1 MDMDIELSEVRYQM
15 PEVRGQKSEDRGQ
28 RTEVRNQKSEVRSQ
42 RSDFSV
48 LCLLSSVFCLYFI
61 AGCENANSIR
71 TPLVEQIGN
80 LTEQKKQ
87 LENQLEQT
95 KAENTQL
102 TKQMHVLS
110 GLPEE
115 VKGENLYRLQ
125 KIKIGKYTGFF
136 DKDDDG
142 KKEKLIVYIQP
153 LDEEGDI
160 IKATGAVDVQ
170 LWDLDSSETNQ
181 ALLGQWQVE
190 PGELKKLW
198 FATFVT
204 INYRLTFDITDKVR
218 SFDEPLTVKAAF
230 TDYLSGKVF
239 KEQKVIKPQS
249 P

>member
-1 MDMDIELSEVRYQM
+1 MNIELSEVRC
-15 PEVRGQKSEDRGQ
+15 QKSEICHL
-28 RTEVRNQKSEVRSQ
+28 
-42 RSDFSV
+42 FSV
-48 LCLLSSVFCLYFI
+48 LCLLSSVFCLYFV

-95 KAENTQL
+95 RAENKQL

-115 VKGENLYRLQ
+115 VKGENLYRLE

-142 KKEKLIVYIQP
+142 TKEKLIVYIQP
-153 LDEEGDI
+153 IDEEGDI

-170 LWDLDSSETNQ
+170 LWDLDSSEASQ
-181 ALLGQWQVE
+181 ALLGQWHVE

-198 FATFVT
+198 FATLVT
-204 INYRLTFDITDKVR
+204 INYRLTFDIADKVQ
-218 SFDEPLTVKAAF
+218 SFDEPLTVKVTF

>member
-1 MDMDIELSEVRYQM
+1 MDTDIELSEVRC
-15 PEVRGQKSEDRGQ
+15 QKSEI
-28 RTEVRNQKSEVRSQ
+28 RSQ
-42 RSDFSV
+42 MSDVRFFCLLSSV
-48 LCLLSSVFCLYFI
+48 LCLLSFA

-87 LENQLEQT
+87 LENQLQQT
-95 KAENTQL
+95 RAENKQL

-115 VKGENLYRLQ
+115 IKGENLYRLE

-142 KKEKLIVYIQP
+142 TKEKLIVYIQP
-153 LDEEGDI
+153 IDEEGDI
-160 IKATGAVDVQ
+160 IKATGAVEVQ
-170 LWDLDSSETNQ
+170 LWDLDSSEANQ
-181 ALLGQWQVE
+181 ALLGQWHVE

-198 FATFVT
+198 FATLVT
-204 INYRLTFDITDKVR
+204 INYRLTFDIADKVK
-218 SFDEPLTVKAAF
+218 SFDESLTVKVTF

>member
-1 MDMDIELSEVRYQM
+1 MDTDIELSEVRC
-15 PEVRGQKSEDRGQ
+15 QKSD
-28 RTEVRNQKSEVRSQ
+28 VRCQMSDVRCQKSDVR
-42 RSDFSV
+42 FF
-48 LCLLSSVFCLYFI
+48 CLLSCVFCLCVV

-80 LTEQKKQ
+80 LTEQNKQ

-95 KAENTQL
+95 RAENKQL

-115 VKGENLYRLQ
+115 VKGENVYRLE
-125 KIKIGKYTGFF
+125 KIEIGKYTGFF

-142 KKEKLIVYIQP
+142 TKEKLIVYIQP
-153 LDEEGDI
+153 IDEEGDI

-170 LWDLDSSETNQ
+170 LWDLDSSEADQ
-181 ALLGQWQVE
+181 ALLGQWHVE

-198 FATFVT
+198 FATIVT
-204 INYRLTFDITDKVR
+204 INYRLTFDIADKVK
-218 SFDEPLTVKAAF
+218 SFDEPLTAKVTF

-239 KEQKVIKPQS
+239 KEQKVIKPR
-249 P
+249 

>member
-1 MDMDIELSEVRYQM
+1 MDTDIELSEVRC
-15 PEVRGQKSEDRGQ
+15 QKSD
-28 RTEVRNQKSEVRSQ
+28 VRSQMSDARSQKSEVRLLS
-42 RSDFSV
+42 SV
-48 LCLLSSVFCLYFI
+48 LCLLSSVFCLCVV

-80 LTEQKKQ
+80 LTEQNKQ
-87 LENQLEQT
+87 LENQLEQSR
-95 KAENTQL
+95 AENKQL

-115 VKGENLYRLQ
+115 VKGENLYRLE
-125 KIKIGKYTGFF
+125 KIEIGKYTGFF

-142 KKEKLIVYIQP
+142 TKEKLIVYIQP
-153 LDEEGDI
+153 IDEEGDI

-170 LWDLDSSETNQ
+170 LWDLDSSEADQ
-181 ALLGQWQVE
+181 ALLGQWHVE

-198 FATFVT
+198 FATIVK
-204 INYRLTFDITDKVR
+204 INYRLTFDIADKVK
-218 SFDEPLTVKAAF
+218 SFDEPLTAKVTF

>member
-1 MDMDIELSEVRYQM
+1 MSEVRC
-15 PEVRGQKSEDRGQ
+15 QKSD
-28 RTEVRNQKSEVRSQ
+28 VR
-42 RSDFSV
+42 FF
-48 LCLLSSVFCLYFI
+48 CLLSCVFCLCVV

-80 LTEQKKQ
+80 LTEQNKQ

-95 KAENTQL
+95 RAENKQL

-115 VKGENLYRLQ
+115 VKGENVYRLE
-125 KIKIGKYTGFF
+125 KIEIGKYTGFF

-142 KKEKLIVYIQP
+142 TKEKLIVYIQP
-153 LDEEGDI
+153 IDEEGDI

-170 LWDLDSSETNQ
+170 LWDLDSSEADQ
-181 ALLGQWQVE
+181 ALLGQWHVE

-198 FATFVT
+198 FATIVK
-204 INYRLTFDITDKVR
+204 INYRLTFDIADKVK
-218 SFDEPLTVKAAF
+218 SFDEPLTAKVTF

>member
-1 MDMDIELSEVRYQM
+1 MDTDIELSEAG
-15 PEVRGQKSEDRGQ
+15 GQKSD
-28 RTEVRNQKSEVRSQ
+28 VRAQMSDVRCQKSDVR
-42 RSDFSV
+42 FFH
-48 LCLLSSVFCLYFI
+48 LLSSVFCLCVV

-80 LTEQKKQ
+80 LTEQNKQ

-95 KAENTQL
+95 RAENKKL

-115 VKGENLYRLQ
+115 VKGENLYRLE
-125 KIKIGKYTGFF
+125 KIEIGKYTGFF

-142 KKEKLIVYIQP
+142 TKEKLIVYIQP
-153 LDEEGDI
+153 IDEEGDI

-170 LWDLDSSETNQ
+170 LWDLDSSEADQ
-181 ALLGQWQVE
+181 ALLGQWHVE

-198 FATFVT
+198 FATLVT
-204 INYRLTFDITDKVR
+204 INYRLTFDIADKVK
-218 SFDEPLTVKAAF
+218 SFDEPLTVKVTF

>member
-1 MDMDIELSEVRYQM
+1 MDIELSEVR
-15 PEVRGQKSEDRGQ
+15 GQKSD
-28 RTEVRNQKSEVRSQ
+28 VRCQKS
-42 RSDFSV
+42 DFRFFCFLSSV
-48 LCLLSSVFCLYFI
+48 LCLLSFA

-95 KAENTQL
+95 RAENKQL

-115 VKGENLYRLQ
+115 VKGDNLYRLEI
-125 KIKIGKYTGFF
+125 IKIGKYTGFF

-142 KKEKLIVYIQP
+142 TKEKLIVYIQP
-153 LDEEGDI
+153 IDEEGDI

-170 LWDLDSSETNQ
+170 LWDLDSSDAKQ
-181 ALLGQWQVE
+181 ALLGQWHVE
-190 PGELKKLW
+190 PIELKKLW
-198 FATFVT
+198 FATLVT
-204 INYRLTFDITDKVR
+204 INYRLTFDIADKVQ
-218 SFDEPLTVKAAF
+218 SFDEPLTVKVTF

>member
-1 MDMDIELSEVRYQM
+1 MDTDIELSEVRCQM
-15 PEVRGQKSEDRGQ
+15 SEARSQMSDVICQKSEVRGQKSE
-28 RTEVRNQKSEVRSQ
+28 VRLL
-42 RSDFSV
+42 FSV
-48 LCLLSSVFCLYFI
+48 LCLLSSVFCLCVV

-80 LTEQKKQ
+80 LTEQNKQ

-95 KAENTQL
+95 RAENKQL

-115 VKGENLYRLQ
+115 VKGENVYRLEQ
-125 KIKIGKYTGFF
+125 IEIGKYTGFF

-142 KKEKLIVYIQP
+142 TKEKLIVYIQP
-153 LDEEGDI
+153 IDEEGDI

-181 ALLGQWQVE
+181 ALLGEWDVE

-198 FATFVT
+198 FSSLVT
-204 INYRLTFDITDKVR
+204 INYRLTFDIADKVK
-218 SFDEPLTVKAAF
+218 SFDEPLTVKVTF

>member
-1 MDMDIELSEVRYQM
+1 MDTDIKLS
-15 PEVRGQKSEDRGQ
+15 EVRGQKS
-28 RTEVRNQKSEVRSQ
+28 EVRNQKSEVSLL
-42 RSDFSV
+42 SSV

-95 KAENTQL
+95 RAENKQL
-102 TKQMHVLS
+102 TKQMQVLS

-136 DKDDDG
+136 DKNDDG
-142 KKEKLIVYIQP
+142 TKEKLIVYIQP

-181 ALLGQWQVE
+181 ALLGQWHVE
-190 PGELKKLW
+190 PDELKKLW
-198 FATFVT
+198 FASLVT
-204 INYRLTFDITDKVR
+204 INYRLTFDIADKVK
-218 SFDEPLTVKAAF
+218 SFDKPLTVKVNF

-239 KEQKVIKPQS
+239 KEQNVIDPQS
-249 P
+249 L